1 MEGEVLRDDQWER
14 IEPFVPGGR
23 KGKRG
28 PRSDGRRFFDALL
41 WMTRSGARWRDLPA
55 RFGPYP
61 TAKRRYYRWIEAGV
75 FDRLF
80 EAVAS
85 DPDLEWLMIDATVI
99 RAQAQAAGA
108 RRKRGDLKPRLSV
121 APVAGSAPSFMP
133 S

>member
-1 MEGEVLRDDQWER
+1 MDGEVLRDDQWEQ
-14 IEPFVPGGR
+14 IKPFVPGGR

-28 PRSDGRRFFDALL
+28 PRSDGRLFFDALL
-41 WMTRSGARWRDLPA
+41 WIGRSGARWRDLPA
-55 RFGPYP
+55 RFVPFQR
-61 TAKRRYYRWIEAGV
+61 AKRRYYRWIENGV
-75 FDRLF
+75 FDRIF

-108 RRKRGDLKPRLSV
+108 RRKKGGLKPRLS
-121 APVAGSAPSFMP
+121 AARAAASAPNCMP